1 MTETIPLR
9 TENDIVQARHMVRE
23 QARGLAFSLVDQT
36 KLVTATSELARNTVR
51 YGGGGVLRL
60 DMLEESGRRGLQ
72 LIFKD
77 EGPGIADVELA
88 LQNGYT
94 TGDGLGLGLG
104 GSKRLCD
111 EFEIITSPEQGTQ
124 VRIVKWK

>member
-9 TENDIVQARHMVRE
+9 TENDIVRARHVVRE
-23 QARGLAFSLVDQT
+23 QARMLAFGLVDQT

-51 YGGGGVLRL
+51 YGGGGVMRL
-60 DMLEESGRRGLQ
+60 EVLDELSRCGLQ
-72 LIFKD
+72 LTFEDK
-77 EGPGIADVELA
+77 GPGIADVDLA

-94 TGDGLGLGLG
+94 TSEGLGLGLG

>member
-9 TENDIVQARHMVRE
+9 TENDIVRARHVVRE
-23 QARGLAFSLVDQT
+23 QARLLAFGLVDQT
-36 KLVTATSELARNTVR
+36 KLVTATSELACNTVR
-51 YGGGGVLRL
+51 YGGGGVMRL
-60 DMLEESGRRGLQ
+60 EVLNESSRCGLQ
-72 LIFKD
+72 LIFED

-111 EFEIITSPEQGTQ
+111 EFEIITSLEQGTQ

>member
-1 MTETIPLR
+1 MLLHLGYFFFAALMCHGQLAADRPG
-9 TENDIVQARHMVRE
+9 ARY
-23 QARGLAFSLVDQT
+23 LAEFYVWLSL
-36 KLVTATSELARNTVR
+36 
-51 YGGGGVLRL
+51 GGVLGGVMRL
-60 DMLEESGRRGLQ
+60 EILDESSRCGLQ
-72 LIFKD
+72 LIFED

-104 GSKRLCD
+104 GSRRLCD